1 MMQYFYALQIVVLFV
16 LHSNMYM
23 PASVDVV
30 INSVNGIIT
39 LSSLDKNKIA
49 SFLHLDSITNS
60 KVFQSLDG
68 LAIAGIG
75 ILIIIVVIGF
85 LILISRKCPKLLLF
99 FTKIKNIIFWN
110 FLIRYFQAS
119 FIGMNYSAITVIL
132 ASGGGMSEIASSV
145 VILSLQYLI
154 VCIIAQYLL
163 RVDLIQLKTDSISSV
178 M

>member
-60 KVFQSLDG
+60 KVF
-68 LAIAGIG
+68 
-75 ILIIIVVIGF
+75 
-85 LILISRKCPKLLLF
+85 
-99 FTKIKNIIFWN
+99 
-110 FLIRYFQAS
+110 
-119 FIGMNYSAITVIL
+119 
-132 ASGGGMSEIASSV
+132 
-145 VILSLQYLI
+145 
-154 VCIIAQYLL
+154 
-163 RVDLIQLKTDSISSV
+163 
-178 M
+178 